1 MKLVYIINIFFFFS
15 LSLPHPDQQNT
26 FPSSL
31 KKDRFLELIF
41 SSKRFFFSLL
51 LLFPPGLKVGYYWK
65 FVRRVHAFVN
75 ENRRERGREGGVISR
90 LPIRATRA
98 LDPRDN
104 LGEESKFISFITDGA
119 SSRVV
124 LGYRRCKAER
134 INPQPSVGGG
144 RRGRCGWFADPRGA
158 GGDGVPSW
166 SCWFLRGRGAVRC
179 SLRRANPSEIT
190 EIFGD
195 FNRRNE

>member
-1 MKLVYIINIFFFFS
+1 MRETRRIFSSFFLS
-15 LSLPHPDQQNT
+15 LSFPPHTSINKT

-31 KKDRFLELIF
+31 KKKDRFLERF
-41 SSKRFFFSLL
+41 SPRNRFFFSLL

-119 SSRVV
+119 SSRGV
-124 LGYRRCKAER
+124 LEYRRCKAER

-144 RRGRCGWFADPRGA
+144 KEGTVWVVCRPTRSRRGWRTLLELLVSPRPGCRAVFVAA
-158 GGDGVPSW
+158 GKP
-166 SCWFLRGRGAVRC
+166 LR
-179 SLRRANPSEIT
+179 N
-190 EIFGD
+190 
-195 FNRRNE
+195 N